1 LCLSNIYALKN
12 ANFLIKQQRSPT
24 SIATSWSM
32 APTSNFLMFQSY
44 SSWVFFSSVQIHFSN
59 IYLNFLQ
66 LFFLS
71 SAIGSLY
78 FYSVL

>member
-32 APTSNFLMFQSY
+32 APTSNFLMFPSY
-44 SSWVFFSSVQIHFSN
+44 SSWVFF
-59 IYLNFLQ
+59 LQ
-66 LFFLS
+66 S
-71 SAIGSLY
+71 RSI
-78 FYSVL
+78 